1 VIENRALGYRV
12 KYLLTDFI
20 LSNSD
25 DGSGYFFYSGS
36 VLFEQLQGSPAEQEQ
51 WSKRRNEIYNNSLA
65 HFLRSAM
72 RNHLDADGFKVYRF
86 LVDHTRPSDSLVNA
100 KLKYFNLIKG
110 QGSYRDSLAFWK
122 KVQKSPKLLANQTAV
137 ALTGEDVVAK
147 TKSPGV
153 YRFGCEKDALY
164 VLRGR
169 RPEKT
174 SVLLNHLQDP
184 NNSSETLIT
193 FDQPE
198 AYFDRN
204 GAILNPGCMTFMG
217 AWAKNGIAD
226 LLPVNF
232 EPEGK
237 QKDLEV
243 DSVVLTKVEK
253 SLNGLELSRRLEK
266 TYLHFDKPYYAAGD
280 TIYFK
285 AYVTDPL
292 NQLSSLSKILH
303 VDFIGP
309 IGTIE
314 QSIQLRL
321 NDGLAAGDLA
331 LPETIGGGYYRV
343 RAYTN
348 LMRNYDQDFF
358 FDKHIY
364 IANSVVSSV
373 PAGRLPKKTDNAER
387 TISNTMSKSKID
399 VQFFPEGGNLISGV
413 PCRIGFKATASDGLG
428 VEVKGT
434 VYNKEGKP
442 VTSFISK
449 HLGMGS
455 FMLIP
460 AAGENYNVSIEG
472 INNKISADLPSVNDA
487 GFLLSTDDT
496 SPRDIRITIIPGVLN
511 HQVRVNVVGQSG
523 GTIYSFNTC
532 KVEPKGFTISLP
544 KDQFPEGIT
553 QFTLFSAEGEPLNE
567 RLVFIRSGKE
577 LDLNLAVAQKHSFP
591 RSKVNITLTAK
602 DNFNQPIAGN
612 FSVAVV
618 DQTKVP
624 VNDDDEISICTSL
637 LLTSELKGN
646 IEKPNYYFS
655 RDNREAAH
663 DLDLLM
669 LTQGYRAFEWHPIIK
684 YQYPP
689 LNFQPEK
696 KLSISGKITSTGG
709 KPLAH
714 EKVSLTSVS
723 NIFFNADTTS
733 DEKGNFIFDR
743 LPDID
748 SMRYIVQASDKISR
762 KNSAVV
768 LFNQPVKTNQGGS
781 PSQYPTIADTSSK
794 SFLAH
799 SLDFHQQQ
807 INQGFGRHSQLLRQV
822 EIKAVRQSDKLKN
835 SANLNGGGN
844 ANDVI
849 MGDQLSIGCAVLTDC
864 LAGRL
869 HGIRFVGGTPYYGG
883 LNGHLETA
891 VFVDGVE
898 LIGRIVLYYDANHNP
913 VYSGGPTKEEL
924 INQLSVNDIASIE
937 IITDAGL
944 AAIYGARG
952 AGGAIIIT
960 TKRFSD
966 VVGKTTFKQA
976 FAYYYAPGFYKARV
990 FYSPKYNT
998 REHSDGS
1005 KDLRTTIY
1013 WNPNLKTGQDGMASF
1028 DFFNADTKGV
1038 YRIVVEG
1045 IDEQG
1050 RVGRIVYRYSIE

>member
-1 VIENRALGYRV
+1 MVDKKNIQLQDIIISPRAIALNEVKITSKEDPAREKNLDLFKSRFLGNSQFAKVCKIINPEILDLIYNNKTQTLTAKSGDFLVIENRALGYRV

-20 LSNSD
+20 FSNSD

-399 VQFFPEGGNLISGV
+399 SRLCN
-413 PCRIGFKATASDGLG
+413 
-428 VEVKGT
+428 
-434 VYNKEGKP
+434 
-442 VTSFISK
+442 
-449 HLGMGS
+449 
-455 FMLIP
+455 
-460 AAGENYNVSIEG
+460 AA
-472 INNKISADLPSVNDA
+472 P
-487 GFLLSTDDT
+487 
-496 SPRDIRITIIPGVLN
+496 
-511 HQVRVNVVGQSG
+511 
-523 GTIYSFNTC
+523 
-532 KVEPKGFTISLP
+532 
-544 KDQFPEGIT
+544 IT
-553 QFTLFSAEGEPLNE
+553 Q
-567 RLVFIRSGKE
+567 
-577 LDLNLAVAQKHSFP
+577 
-591 RSKVNITLTAK
+591 
-602 DNFNQPIAGN
+602 
-612 FSVAVV
+612 
-618 DQTKVP
+618 
-624 VNDDDEISICTSL
+624 
-637 LLTSELKGN
+637 
-646 IEKPNYYFS
+646 
-655 RDNREAAH
+655 
-663 DLDLLM
+663 
-669 LTQGYRAFEWHPIIK
+669 
-684 YQYPP
+684 
-689 LNFQPEK
+689 
-696 KLSISGKITSTGG
+696 
-709 KPLAH
+709 
-714 EKVSLTSVS
+714 
-723 NIFFNADTTS
+723 
-733 DEKGNFIFDR
+733 
-743 LPDID
+743 
-748 SMRYIVQASDKISR
+748 
-762 KNSAVV
+762 
-768 LFNQPVKTNQGGS
+768 
-781 PSQYPTIADTSSK
+781 
-794 SFLAH
+794 
-799 SLDFHQQQ
+799 
-807 INQGFGRHSQLLRQV
+807 
-822 EIKAVRQSDKLKN
+822 
-835 SANLNGGGN
+835 
-844 ANDVI
+844 
-849 MGDQLSIGCAVLTDC
+849 
-864 LAGRL
+864 
-869 HGIRFVGGTPYYGG
+869 G
-883 LNGHLETA
+883 LN
-891 VFVDGVE
+891 
-898 LIGRIVLYYDANHNP
+898 RI
-913 VYSGGPTKEEL
+913 
-924 INQLSVNDIASIE
+924 IASPI
-937 IITDAGL
+937 
-944 AAIYGARG
+944 
-952 AGGAIIIT
+952 
-960 TKRFSD
+960 
-966 VVGKTTFKQA
+966 
-976 FAYYYAPGFYKARV
+976 
-990 FYSPKYNT
+990 
-998 REHSDGS
+998 DG
-1005 KDLRTTIY
+1005 DH
-1013 WNPNLKTGQDGMASF
+1013 F
-1028 DFFNADTKGV
+1028 
-1038 YRIVVEG
+1038 
-1045 IDEQG
+1045 
-1050 RVGRIVYRYSIE
+1050 